1 MAGGREAKEGGD
13 IYTQAH
19 IADSFCYT
27 AETNI
32 IL

>member
-1 MAGGREAKEGGD
+1 MGGGREAKEGGD
-13 IYTQAH
+13 IHIHTH

-32 IL
+32 TL